1 MILENLNKE
10 KIEEPLRTPI
20 AQKEAE
26 GTFSTEYSKISIAYH
41 QLVRDIDELEATLS
55 VSVAILFHAIN
66 KPQQELVNLNQ
77 YKKKRNA
84 QEIYDE
90 ALSVLNEVTKLKEE
104 IRSKDWKYIES
115 HIEDLYNRQGRF
127 KF

>member
-1 MILENLNKE
+1 MAVI
-10 KIEEPLRTPI
+10 T
-20 AQKEAE
+20 
-26 GTFSTEYSKISIAYH
+26 
-41 QLVRDIDELEATLS
+41 
-55 VSVAILFHAIN
+55 LFHAIH
-66 KPQQELVNLNQ
+66 KPQKKLVNLEQ